1 MTTLT
6 SKEQLVLGE
15 IDEIAEMKGNTKY
28 FVFSELVDFDL
39 SNSKEELKVIVD
51 KLQREG
57 YLNEYKVWMV

>member
-15 IDEIAEMKGNTKY
+15 INEIAEMMGDTKY

-39 SNSKEELKVIVD
+39 SSSKEDLKEMVE
-51 KLQREG
+51 KLQKEG
-57 YLNEYKVWMV
+57 YLDDYKVWMV